1 MKASSLVAVAC
12 CAMVCAAWA
21 KTGAK
26 DVTVKGGTVERQEAG
41 CWKIVC
47 PAGEKQV
54 DVVFP
59 APASDDSATAMFIN
73 FYSPD
78 LTRFSNFILRVFDEK
93 SAGFQRYCFRSYLNA
108 FPPHSGEWCE
118 FRFDRKKGQPMNG
131 GVSVWRRI
139 GNVKFTIEVVSPE
152 GGVVFLGSPRVDR
165 PAALRPAKAGE
176 RRLAWC
182 LSDALDHRKNWDETA
197 AFLKEHG
204 FTDMIVLSSRGAHAF
219 YDSVVLARADKWPK
233 EVDNLRDG
241 LAAARKHGLKFHA
254 WMTCWQIRKETPS
267 ELKTRFEKEGRY
279 QVSASGELN
288 DGWLCPSDRQNREL
302 MLAGYREF
310 VDRGADGIHFDFIR
324 YPGQHHCFCP
334 RCLKTFSKQ
343 MGTTFSCAADVRAD
357 PATLK
362 RWQAF
367 RAGLISSVVDKAAH
381 YAHARG
387 KEVSAAVF
395 RNAPTDY
402 TNNGQDWVR
411 WCNEGWLDFVCP
423 MDYVQ
428 SPDMFRGYV
437 LRQREWLKSAKTKF
451 FPGIGVSAACP
462 IQNLMEELNFMR
474 ENGIDGFTVFPLGK
488 VAERTVFPQLFAQ

>member
-1 MKASSLVAVAC
+1 MKASSLVVVAC
-12 CAMVCAAWA
+12 CAMVGAAWA

-78 LTRFSNFILRVFDEK
+78 LTRFFRFIVRVFDDK
-93 SAGFQRYCFRSYLNA
+93 QAGFQRIFPH
-108 FPPHSGEWCE
+108 PPHSGEWAE
-118 FRFDRKKGQPMNG
+118 LRIDRAKGKPVNG
-131 GVSVWRRI
+131 GVPDWGRLGS
-139 GNVKFTIEVVSPE
+139 VKFTIEVASPE

-165 PAALRPAKAGE
+165 PAALHPAMAGE

-182 LSDALDHRKNWDETA
+182 LSDALNHRKDWDETA
-197 AFLKEHG
+197 AFLKKNG
-204 FTDMIVLSSRGAHAF
+204 FTDMIVLSSRGASAF
-219 YDSVVLARADKWPK
+219 YDSAVLARADNWP
-233 EVDNLRDG
+233 ESVDNLRDG
-241 LAAARKHGLKFHA
+241 IAAARKHGLKFHA
-254 WMTCWQIRKETPS
+254 WKTCWQIRKETPK
-267 ELKTRFEKEGRY
+267 ELVRKFEDEGRY
-279 QVSASGELN
+279 QVSASGEVN
-288 DGWLCPSDRQNREL
+288 KGWLCPSDPRNREL
-302 MLAGYREF
+302 MLAGYKEF

-324 YPGQHHCFCP
+324 YPGQSHCFCP

-343 MGTTFSCAADVRAD
+343 MGTTFSSAADIRAD

-362 RWQAF
+362 KWHAF
-367 RAGLISSVVDKAAH
+367 RAGFISSVVCKAAH
-381 YAHARG
+381 YAHAKG

-402 TNNGQDWVR
+402 RDNGQDWVR

-423 MDYVQ
+423 MDYFQ
-428 SPDMFRGYV
+428 SPDMFRGYAM
-437 LRQREWLKSAKTKF
+437 RQREWLKGSKAKF
-451 FPGIGVSAACP
+451 YPGIGVSSAWP
-462 IQNLMEELNFMR
+462 LQNQIDVLNLLR
-474 ENGIDGFTVFPLGK
+474 ENGIEGFTVFPLGK
-488 VAERTVFPQLFAQ
+488 NAEETVFPQLFAQ